1 MESGARAGLSDR
13 AARELT
19 DQGRDDLQGTV
30 AEAVGNISASH
41 KGRPLDEIEA
51 VLSEAITSA
60 THTPGLLSAEAI
72 SELARRIH
80 DSARH
85 A

>member
-1 MESGARAGLSDR
+1 M
-13 AARELT
+13 
-19 DQGRDDLQGTV
+19 

-51 VLSEAITSA
+51 VLSEAISSA
-60 THTPGLLSAEAI
+60 TSTPGLLSHDAI
-72 SELARRIH
+72 AELARQIH